1 MAIVEFN
8 PAKPVP
14 EEIQKIYDEC
24 RAGIEYKFDSTKN
37 PTYADDFAL
46 SSQEVVEN
54 QKKRMLDEL
63 SLRSSFFLLA
73 YIETLFRTDFVLRVE
88 SHNKGRRDELTKMY
102 RSAYNPAHKVF
113 LYSLTDFIFG
123 KWKLY
128 VKNLPYSKEML
139 DILRTL
145 PQYFDFRN
153 WMAHGR
159 YWVYRESN
167 YMRKY
172 NYTQIKILLGNI
184 EHYFGPYLKKKT
196 FL

>member
-8 PAKPVP
+8 PSKPGPDDIQRVY
-14 EEIQKIYDEC
+14 EECK
-24 RAGIEYKFDSTKN
+24 AAIEYKFDSTKN
-37 PTYADDFAL
+37 PTYTDDFAL
-46 SSQEVVEN
+46 LSPESIEAN
-54 QKKRMLDEL
+54 KNKMLDEL

-88 SHNKGRRDELTKMY
+88 SHNKGRKDELTRMY
-102 RSAYNPAHKVF
+102 KSEYNPAHKIF
-113 LYSLTDFIFG
+113 SYSLTDFIFE

-128 VKNLPYSKEML
+128 VDNLLYSKEMI
-139 DILRTL
+139 DILRNL

-172 NYTQIKILLGNI
+172 NYLQIKILLGNI
-184 EHYFGPYLKKKT
+184 DRYFGPYLKKKT
-196 FL
+196 F